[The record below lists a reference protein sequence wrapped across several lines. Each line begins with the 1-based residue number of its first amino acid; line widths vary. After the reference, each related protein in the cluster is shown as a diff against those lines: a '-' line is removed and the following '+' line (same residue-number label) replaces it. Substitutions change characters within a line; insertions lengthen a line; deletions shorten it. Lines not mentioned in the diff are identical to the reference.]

1 MLTAYGKVKYYSGP
15 DIENDDFLKLPSEP
29 CTAFKQGEVNKVAF
43 IRNSHDWYLMVNE
56 QTVKHSVDENVVPI
70 LNLYTG
76 RIEFAGKCKAEI
88 DNFSFTILN
97 NKETEKILVDKLRG
111 LTGTQGIYAA
121 CLKNDKHRKISLE
134 QIGNTNK
141 FNLGGIVP
149 GYPIEVYIDESQDNV
164 FTVDDFYVKDL
175 GNVSKFKIELDK
187 EKNVYNVTFKVICA
201 GYSLDFE
208 ADN

>member
-1 MLTAYGKVKYYSGP
+1 MKFLEPNPESALGIYAVTYDGKGNSGYYNTIRFMLTAYGKVKYYSGP

-111 LTGTQGIYAA
+111 LTGT
-121 CLKNDKHRKISLE
+121 
-134 QIGNTNK
+134 
-141 FNLGGIVP
+141 
-149 GYPIEVYIDESQDNV
+149 
-164 FTVDDFYVKDL
+164 
-175 GNVSKFKIELDK
+175 
-187 EKNVYNVTFKVICA
+187 
-201 GYSLDFE
+201 
-208 ADN
+208 